1 MKRIFTAIA
10 AAIGLATGASAA
22 TIDLSHV
29 TSNTTI
35 AHGDT
40 VTGTLTHK
48 CKISIADGAT
58 VTLSNVT
65 ITTNSVGTSE
75 GSWAGITCL
84 GSSTIILSG
93 VNTVHGFR
101 EPPNAGHAR
110 SFPAI
115 AVAANNWLF
124 IQGDG
129 SLTAV
134 GADNAAGIGGGG
146 SEFYVENGDSGRIVI
161 KSGDITAIGGYG
173 GAGIGGAYDNG
184 TCGPITIEGG
194 TVTAIGGTR
203 AAGIGGGYR
212 ARCDGITINGG
223 VVTAKGRS
231 GGAGIGG
238 GYESCGAITIKG
250 GTIVATGGAGE
261 DIFGVAGS
269 SKYFYQSVGGAG
281 IGGGANGS
289 CGGIVIDGGTIAA
302 TGGVIAAGIGSGT
315 KGSCGNI
322 TINYGWI
329 SACGGGGNV
338 TNYVSSA
345 PRSVTGYA
353 GGAGVGCGYN
363 ARCGDIAINGG
374 TVFAAG
380 GIAAAAIGGGGH
392 SYILQQLSPGVSST
406 CGNISITL
414 ATGNGTCVYA
424 DAGGS
429 GSIAIGA
436 GDYGKCGEVTLADGL
451 YDWNNVSGFRRVSWN
466 GDFSLLSG
474 GDTYI
479 VTGTHLRGTFSGA
492 GKLTIANGAVVFL
505 EGVSIIGYNNTKYPW
520 AGLECQGDA
529 TIYLAGDNMVKGNYK
544 DCPGIHVPAGKTL
557 TFTGSGSLAAYG
569 GGTTG
574 SGASRSAGI
583 GGGYNIDCGNVVI
596 AGGDITAVGGQYAAG
611 IGGGY
616 GAACGSIVISNGISH
631 VTATRGDGASNPI
644 GKGYSGS
651 GGLVKIDSGLSDV
664 IIGVTRYIGSSIV
677 KLDALTGARTAEDG
691 ATLTGSFSSIDKYK
705 ITIADGATV
714 TLSGLKIYGENSN
727 KYPFAGLTCEGDAT
741 IILEGDNIVDG
752 FYYYPGIFVPPGK
765 TLTIKGDGSLMARS
779 SNEGNGAAAGIGGG
793 YKIDCGNIVIEGG
806 SITAIGGDNC
816 PGIGGGHNAACGDI
830 TIGPGIRRV
839 EATRGPSGLLPIGR
853 SETGTCGTITVDPS
867 LNDRTAT
874 SGLYLQTRYISTCNL
889 SMIAED
895 TVFSNGAILTGT
907 LDGECKISLLGG
919 TVTLRDVSIYG
930 MDIES
935 CPFAGIT
942 CIGDTT
948 LILEGENFVQGFLKT
963 YPGIHVM
970 PGKTLTIKGSG
981 SLTAQSHDVGP
992 FSISNGGAGIGGGY
1006 KIDCGNIVIEDGVVN
1021 AAGDTH
1027 AAGIGSGMEGTCG
1040 SITIKG
1046 GDVTATGGTL
1056 AAGIGTGTDGTCG
1069 KITITGGTVDA
1080 LGNSTAAGI
1089 GGGGTFGGTIT
1100 CGDIT
1105 IDGTDTRVV
1114 ANGGEDSAYSVGKGG
1129 STVTVAGET
1138 GPRAEKPFL
1147 YPMAYI
1153 QAGRY
1158 FKKTLAA
1165 MGYEV
1170 PTDGTPYSVKALGL
1184 PAGLKLKYN
1193 AAVKNKKGKVVTK
1206 AKSTWWIEGVPTAAL
1221 DYVTTP
1227 AYLVITVSG
1236 KTETLPLLMD
1246 VKAQK
1251 VKSLGELPLG
1261 VKVTKTGTAWLEGFG
1276 VGWTLTGLPKGLKY
1290 TAKYIKKVAEADTV
1304 YGTPTKAG
1312 VFTITAK
1319 KKVGG
1324 YYETLKYK
1332 VTVPPKAADAAL
1344 FGALENKLS
1353 VAHDSVVNWN
1363 LKDDV
1368 SAQGGN
1374 VVKVTGLPPGLTFAA
1389 KDTYAYTNPKKQ
1401 TGKYLKQTGQTIV
1414 GTPTKAGTYV
1424 VTFTKNVKS
1433 GKKTVAKTAQ
1443 IFWKVEAYWKKPTLD
1458 FNNAGG
1464 EVAECSIGLKYGE
1477 LMEFRAAE
1485 GVTVTASGLPKGIA
1499 LVDLGGGKWGFKGY
1513 TTKAGTYLVTVKAT
1527 LNGNAVTQRIALKV
1541 NGLPAWAKGSFN
1553 GGVTK
1558 YSDNSYC
1565 GLATVS
1571 VTSAGKISGKLFY
1584 DDGDG
1589 KPKTWTFS
1597 APCFSAGS
1605 ADKYSV
1611 DVTAKYAY
1619 KVKEKVKGKWTTVTK
1634 YLKRPFSITVQPGW
1648 GTGGGVSIR
1657 SDWNDSQIGEYGEI
1671 VLTYTCQ
1678 NLWGSTYKTIGAKVF
1693 YTSKKAKYK
1702 VFKYTVD
1709 VGGKSCALSVKV
1721 TTAGKATATL
1731 TYDTGKKSKGKTV
1744 YYKPTCSTVVLQYT
1758 TPEYYSQSKQF
1769 GGEVDLYFA
1778 PSAGNNFPGWG
1789 GYEMVP

>member
-1 MKRIFTAIA
+1 MKRIFTAMA

-289 CGGIVIDGGTIAA
+289 CGGIVIDGGVIAA

-338 TNYVSSA
+338 TNYVNSA

-474 GDTYI
+474 GNTYI

-492 GKLTIANGAVVFL
+492 GKLTIANGAVVFF
-505 EGVSIIGYNNTKYPW
+505 EGMSIIGYNNTKYPW

-557 TFTGSGSLAAYG
+557 TFTGSGSLVAYG

-616 GAACGSIVISNGISH
+616 GAACDSIVISNGISH
-631 VTATRGDGASNPI
+631 VTATRGDSASNPI

-651 GGLVKIDSGLSDV
+651 GGIVKVDSGLSDET
-664 IIGVTRYIGSSIV
+664 IGATRYIGSSIV

-691 ATLTGSFSSIDKYK
+691 ATLTGSFSSTDKYK

-714 TLSGLKIYGENSN
+714 TLSDLKIYGENSN

-779 SNEGNGAAAGIGGG
+779 SNEGNGGAPGIGGG

-816 PGIGGGHNAACGDI
+816 PGIGGGYKAACGDI

-839 EATRGPSGLLPIGR
+839 EATRGPGGLLPIGR

-867 LNDRTAT
+867 LSDRTAT

-895 TVFSNGAILTGT
+895 TVFSNGAVLTGT

-930 MDIES
+930 IDGES
-935 CPFAGIT
+935 YPFAGIT
-942 CIGDTT
+942 CLGDTT
-948 LILEGENFVQGFLKT
+948 LVLEGENFVQGFQKT

-970 PGKTLTIKGSG
+970 PGKTLTIKGTG

-992 FSISNGGAGIGGGY
+992 FSIS
-1006 KIDCGNIVIEDGVVN
+1006 V
-1021 AAGDTH
+1021 GDTH

-1089 GGGGTFGGTIT
+1089 GGGGTFGGTVT

-1114 ANGGEDSAYSVGKGG
+1114 ANGGEDSAYSVGKGVN
-1129 STVTVAGET
+1129 TVTVAGET

-1184 PAGLKLKYN
+1184 PAGLKPKAN

-1227 AYLVITVSG
+1227 AYLVITANG
-1236 KTETLPLLMD
+1236 RTETVPLLMD

-1261 VKVTKTGTAWLEGFG
+1261 VKVTKTGTVWLEGFG

-1344 FGALENKLS
+1344 FGSLADKLS
-1353 VAHDSVVNWN
+1353 VAHYSVVNWN

-1389 KDTYAYTNPKKQ
+1389 NDTYAYTNPKQK

-1443 IFWKVEAYWKKPTLD
+1443 IFWKVEAYWKNPTLD

-1485 GVTVTASGLPKGIA
+1485 GVTMTVSGLPKGIA

-1513 TTKAGTYLVTVKAT
+1513 TVKAGTYLVTVKAT
-1527 LNGNAVTQRIALKV
+1527 MYGNTVTQRIALKV

-1553 GGVTK
+1553 GGIQK

-1565 GLATVS
+1565 GLATMS
-1571 VTSAGKISGKLFY
+1571 VTSAGKISGKFVY
-1584 DDGDG
+1584 DG
-1589 KPKTWTFS
+1589 KTWTFS
-1597 APCFSAGS
+1597 APCFDESLPAKHYG
-1605 ADKYSV
+1605 V

-1619 KVKEKVKGKWTTVTK
+1619 KVKEKVNGKTVTVTK
-1634 YLKRPFSITVQPGW
+1634 YLERPFTIYVNQNPYAYLGGLVRVYPGW
-1648 GTGGGVSIR
+1648 DISLAA
-1657 SDWNDSQIGEYGEI
+1657 EYGDE
-1671 VLTYTCQ
+1671 VRAYASQ
-1678 NLWGSTYKTIGAKVF
+1678 NLWGSTYKNVGAKLFV
-1693 YTSKKAKYK
+1693 SGKNKYK
-1702 VFKYTVD
+1702 VFKENVV
-1709 VGGKSCALSVKV
+1709 VGGNNCVLAVKV
-1721 TTAGKATATL
+1721 TTAGKATVTL
-1731 TYDTGKKSKGKTV
+1731 TYDTGNKTKTGKPV
-1744 YYKPTCSTVVLQYT
+1744 YYKPSCSTVVL
-1758 TPEYYSQSKQF
+1758 PDEAP
-1769 GGEVDLYFA
+1769 DLKAFTGSVYMYFA
-1778 PSAGNNFPGWG
+1778 PSADNNFPGG
-1789 GYEMVP
+1789 GDCVYVSVGH